1 MARGNWNPTVIK
13 AKPRCRLCARVVK
26 PADFV
31 RLEGVYPAHNA
42 CAEAKQRPYTEG
54 QEIHRKEK

>member
-1 MARGNWNPTVIK
+1 MAGGNWKPEVIK

-26 PADFV
+26 LADFV
-31 RLEGVYPAHNA
+31 RIDGIYPAHRA

-54 QEIHRKEK
+54 TEIHRKEQ